1 MKRFV
6 LTAVAL
12 LVGSVAM
19 AQGQG
24 GPPQGGPGGFGGQ
37 GGGFGPG
44 GPGGGFPGGPGG
56 PGGMMGMPR
65 EISAASIPLR
75 ALSLYLNLSD
85 TQTAKIALIREDMQ
99 EAMRPQ
105 MQQPQ
110 RRQAQRD
117 PNADPSQPQ
126 QARRGNNNNPSF
138 QVAERKATTET
149 TALLSESQ
157 RSRLNVLV
165 KALKGLQEAGIR
177 PDAAS
182 KLQLSD
188 DQLSKLASGRA
199 LENVLSTEQQ
209 QVAQSYQMPQGGPGG
224 PGGFPGGPGG
234 PPPGFGAGGQ

>member
-19 AQGQG
+19 AQG
-24 GPPQGGPGGFGGQ
+24 PGGFGGQ
-37 GGGFGPG
+37 GGGFG
-44 GPGGGFPGGPGG
+44 PGGPGG

-99 EAMRPQ
+99 EALRPQ
-105 MQQPQ
+105 M
-110 RRQAQRD
+110 
-117 PNADPSQPQ
+117 
-126 QARRGNNNNPSF
+126 QARRGNNNNANF
-138 QVAERKATTET
+138 QTTERKATTET
-149 TALLSESQ
+149 TALLSDAQ

-165 KALKGLQEAGIR
+165 KALKGLQEAGVR
-177 PDAAS
+177 PEAAS
-182 KLQLSD
+182 KLQLSE

-199 LENVLSTEQQ
+199 LDNVLSTQQQ
-209 QVAQSYQMPQGGPGG
+209 QVAQSYQMPQGG